1 MPVRVKVAPRNNSLL
16 WRVTRAVMICVLICV
31 AIGGVI
37 FFAYYHK
44 YQGLV
49 DERLAQGP
57 LFASVAQIYAAPQEV
72 RAGQQRSADSIAAD
86 LRRAGYNVNPQLGTY
101 QL

>member
-31 AIGGVI
+31 AIGAVI
-37 FFAYYHK
+37 FFAYYHH

-72 RAGQQRSADSIAAD
+72 RPGQQTSAANIGGQ
-86 LRRAGYNVNPQLGTY
+86 LRRAGYNSNPEMGTY
-101 QL
+101 